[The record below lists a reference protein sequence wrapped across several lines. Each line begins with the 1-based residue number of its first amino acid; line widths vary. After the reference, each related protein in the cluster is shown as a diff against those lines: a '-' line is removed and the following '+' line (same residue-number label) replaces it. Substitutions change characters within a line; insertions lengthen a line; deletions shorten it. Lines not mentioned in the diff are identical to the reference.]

1 MTLLT
6 PTIRRRLPTR
16 QVALRL
22 AGVAAAWV
30 GLFALNEWLWDWSF
44 GALGVDTEAR
54 AGGAAHF
61 FLYDSAKILLLLVGM
76 IFAIGLLRTTLNPER
91 VRSFIEGKP
100 LVLALVLAALLG
112 AITPFCTCSS
122 VPIFIGFVAAGIPL
136 SVSLTFLIASPLINE
151 VAVVMLGSTFGWGPT
166 VAYVGTGLGLAIG
179 VGLVLSR
186 FNLKPLVREFVFSA
200 PAAGAFVPGRRPT
213 LGERVTSARR
223 ETREIVGKV
232 WIWVLVG
239 VAVGAAIH
247 GWVPESFFVE
257 HASASNPLAVPLAT
271 LAGVPLYS
279 NAASAIPIGEALFAK
294 GVPLGTVFAFMMS
307 TAALSF
313 PEAILLNR
321 ILKMRL
327 LLTFFAI
334 VAAGIMLIGFAFNA
348 FT

>member
-6 PTIRRRLPTR
+6 PTIRRRLSTR

-22 AGVAAAWV
+22 AGVAAAWA

-44 GALGVDTEAR
+44 GSLGMGTEAR

-61 FLYDSAKILLLLVGM
+61 FLYDSAKILLLLLGM
-76 IFAIGLLRTTLNPER
+76 IFAIGLLRTTLSPER
-91 VRSFIEGKP
+91 VRSFIEGRP
-100 LVLALVLAALLG
+100 LLLALVLAALLG
-112 AITPFCTCSS
+112 AVTPFCTCSS

-166 VAYVGTGLGLAIG
+166 AAYVGTGLGLAIG

-186 FNLKPLVREFVFSA
+186 FDLKPLVRDFVFAA

-232 WIWVLVG
+232 WVWVLVG

-279 NAASAIPIGEALFAK
+279 NAATAIPIGEALFAK

-334 VAAGIMLIGFAFNA
+334 VAGGIMLIGFAFNA
-348 FT
+348 FA

>member
-1 MTLLT
+1 MTLLM
-6 PTIRRRLPTR
+6 PSIRRRRTTR
-16 QVALRL
+16 EVAARL
-22 AGVAAAWV
+22 AAVAAAWV
-30 GLFALNEWLWDWSF
+30 ALYVLNERIWDWGF
-44 GALGVDTEAR
+44 GALGAGAETR
-54 AGGAAHF
+54 AGDAAKF

-91 VRSFIEGKP
+91 VRSFIEGRP
-100 LVLALVLAALLG
+100 LLLALVLAAILG
-112 AITPFCTCSS
+112 AVTPFCTCSS
-122 VPIFIGFVAAGIPL
+122 IPIFIGFVAAGIPL
-136 SVSLTFLIASPLINE
+136 SVALTFLVASPLINE

-166 VAYVGTGLGLAIG
+166 AAYVGAGLGLAIG

-186 FNLKPLVREFVFSA
+186 FNLRPLVRDFVFSV

-223 ETREIVGKV
+223 ETRDIVGRV

-257 HASASNPLAVPLAT
+257 HASASNPFAVPLAT
-271 LAGVPLYS
+271 LVGVPLYS

-307 TAALSF
+307 TTALSF

-321 ILKMRL
+321 VLKMRL
-327 LLTFFAI
+327 LLTFFGI
-334 VAAGIMLIGFAFNA
+334 VAAGIMIIGFAFNA
-348 FT
+348 FS

>member
-1 MTLLT
+1 MSLLS
-6 PTIRRRLPTR
+6 PTIRRRVPTR
-16 QVALRL
+16 VVVRRLLLAAL
-22 AGVAAAWV
+22 AWAA
-30 GLFALNEWLWDWSF
+30 LFLLNEWVWDWGF
-44 GALGVDTEAR
+44 GAAGVDTEAR

-61 FLYDSAKILLLLVGM
+61 FLYDASKILLLLVGL

-91 VRSFIEGKP
+91 VRTFIEGRP
-100 LVLALVLAALLG
+100 LVAALLLAAVLG
-112 AITPFCTCSS
+112 AVTPFCSCSS
-122 VPIFIGFVAAGIPL
+122 IPLFIGFVAAGIPL
-136 SVSLTFLIASPLINE
+136 SVALTFLIASPLVNE
-151 VAVVMLGSTFGWGPT
+151 VAVVLLGSTFGWAPT
-166 VAYVGTGLGLAIG
+166 GAYVGAGLGLAVL

-186 FNLKPLVREFVFSA
+186 FDLRGGVRDFVLKAPAPRGGAPALKP
-200 PAAGAFVPGRRPT
+200 T
-213 LGERVTSARR
+213 LEDRVTSARR
-223 ETREIVGKV
+223 ETRDIVGRV
-232 WIWVLVG
+232 WVWVLVG
-239 VAVGAAIH
+239 VAAGAAIH

-257 HASASNPLAVPLAT
+257 HVSASNPAAVPLAT

-334 VAAGIMLIGFAFNA
+334 VAGGIMLIGFMFNA